1 MCLCPLQFSRLSLH
15 LEVFVAFG
23 AAEAEY
29 ASVIADE
36 RDAFGGVYRSRA
48 EMTSFNPISELEQG
62 FRKRIA
68 VPTSSFLR
76 EALRPV
82 YTFESLR

>member
-15 LEVFVAFG
+15 FEVFVAFG
-23 AAEAEY
+23 AAEAKY
-29 ASVIADE
+29 TSIVADK
-36 RDAFGGVYRSRA
+36 RDAFGGVDRSRA

-62 FRKRIA
+62 FRKTIA
-68 VPTSSFLR
+68 VPASSFLR

-82 YTFESLR
+82 CTFESLR